1 MNNCDYSI
9 FDYWGCCNSIDLSHY
24 ATDSDIDKLWDALE
38 DISISGYDDTE
49 IWDALNEH
57 VDNDNIH
64 VTDAEK
70 ERWNN
75 ISALTAQIEALQ
87 GAIVGL
93 ADRVST
99 LEGIMAQKADSSAI
113 TEIWDALSE
122 CCSGT
127 PVPPEPPT
135 PTGTTKKFV
144 ITVSG
149 GSNIEADCDSDT
161 YLDSTQT
168 KQDSSTFMRY
178 LTAEIGDCITEIGDG
193 VFQGCFNMTSI
204 TVPSGV
210 TDIHNYAF
218 STTHVEAPVTHLDVF
233 IYATVP
239 PTLHDDGE
247 PQFGYFPEDCTIY
260 VPSGSLTAYKTAWNM
275 YSGIIQSM

>member
-1 MNNCDYSI
+1 MNNCDYNI
-9 FDYWGCCNSIDLSHY
+9 YDYWGCCNSIDLSHY

-38 DISISGYDDTE
+38 AISISGECECDLTE
-49 IWDALNEH
+49 IEAQLSA
-57 VDNDNIH
+57 IQ
-64 VTDAEK
+64 ASI
-70 ERWNN
+70 
-75 ISALTAQIEALQ
+75 IS
-87 GAIVGL
+87 L

-99 LEGIMAQKADSSAI
+99 LEGIMAQKADSSAL

-127 PVPPEPPT
+127 PTPPEPPT

-149 GSNIEADCDSDT
+149 GSNIEADCDTDY

-218 STTHVEAPVTHLDVF
+218 STTHVEAPVTHLDIY
-233 IYATVP
+233 IYATIP

-260 VPSGSLTAYKTAWNM
+260 VPSGSLTAYQSAWPDIA
-275 YSGIIQSM
+275 SKIHAIV